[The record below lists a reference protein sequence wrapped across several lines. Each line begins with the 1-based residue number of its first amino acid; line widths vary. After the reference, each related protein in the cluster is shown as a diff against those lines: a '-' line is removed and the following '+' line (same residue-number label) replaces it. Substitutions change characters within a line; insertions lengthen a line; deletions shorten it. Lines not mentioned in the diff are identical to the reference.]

1 MTGPSEQFLPEWL
14 SMRAADRPQALAVID
29 GDTRWTY
36 AQLDRIASTVACRLG
51 AVGVGPGDRVA
62 ALLSNGS
69 GYVALVHG
77 LIRLGAVLVPLN
89 LRLAPPELA
98 RQIAFARAR
107 LLVYDQW
114 TESQARSLSPHG
126 AIPPLLAIGDA
137 LMPLPRPRKML
148 DPLPRLNLTD
158 PHCVVFTSGTTGQ
171 AKGVL
176 LTYGNHWW
184 SALGSAMNLGLHAD
198 DRWLV
203 CLPLFHVGGMAILIR
218 AVIYGIPVVFPPSE
232 PGGRGFEPNAIHRA
246 MVEEHVTL
254 VSIVTVMLQRLLDY
268 WATGSA
274 PPSLRCALLG
284 GGPAP
289 RAVLADCV
297 ARNLPVVQSYGM
309 TETASQVA
317 ALSPVDALRKLGSAG
332 RPLLT
337 NEIRVVPLASA
348 GETGQAESDIEGEIW
363 VRGPS
368 VTPGYLQEGEEPDM
382 PHPAVDQEGWLH
394 TGDIG
399 RLDREGY
406 LYVLDRRA
414 DLIISGGENVSPA
427 EVEAVLLTHN
437 DILEAAVYGAEDPV
451 WGQKVVAALVLRPGA
466 VLDDDGLL
474 EFCRRKLAGYKIP
487 RQVRIVGV
495 LPRNA
500 AGKLLRRQLRDE
512 TDPPALD
519 ANP

>member
-29 GDTRWTY
+29 PAGGARWTY
-36 AQLDRIASTVACRLG
+36 AELDRIASTVACRLG
-51 AVGVGPGDRVA
+51 EAGVVPGDRVA
-62 ALLSNGS
+62 ALLTNGS

-98 RQIAFARAR
+98 RQIAFARVR

-114 TESQARSLSPHG
+114 TEDQARSLRLHG
-126 AIPPLLAIGDA
+126 AMSPLLALTDA
-137 LMPLPRPRKML
+137 LQPVPLPRSSSDKF
-148 DPLPRLNLTD
+148 PRLNLLG
-158 PHCVVFTSGTTGQ
+158 PHSVIFTSGTTGQ

-198 DRWLV
+198 DRWLA

-218 AVIYGIPVVFPPSE
+218 SVIYGIPVVFPASDS
-232 PGGRGFEPNAIHRA
+232 GGRGFEPNAIHRA
-246 MVEEHVTL
+246 MLEERVTL

-268 WATGSA
+268 WDVGSV

-284 GGPAP
+284 GGPVP
-289 RAVLADCV
+289 RPILENCV

-337 NEIRVVPLASA
+337 NEIRVVRLASA
-348 GETGQAESDIEGEIW
+348 GETGQAESDVEGEIW

-368 VTPGYLQEGEEPDM
+368 VTPGYLPEGVEPDT
-382 PHPAVDQEGWLH
+382 PLPAVDQAGWLH

-427 EVEAVLLTHN
+427 EVEAVLLSHN
-437 DILEAAVYGAEDPV
+437 DIREAAVYGARDPV
-451 WGQKVVAALVLRPGA
+451 WGQRVVAALVLRPGA
-466 VLDDDGLL
+466 VLDDAALG
-474 EFCRRKLAGYKIP
+474 EFCRGKLAGYKIP
-487 RQVRIVGV
+487 RQVRIVDV

-500 AGKLLRRQLRDE
+500 AGKLLRSRLRDQ
-512 TDPPALD
+512 TDVPEV
-519 ANP
+519 